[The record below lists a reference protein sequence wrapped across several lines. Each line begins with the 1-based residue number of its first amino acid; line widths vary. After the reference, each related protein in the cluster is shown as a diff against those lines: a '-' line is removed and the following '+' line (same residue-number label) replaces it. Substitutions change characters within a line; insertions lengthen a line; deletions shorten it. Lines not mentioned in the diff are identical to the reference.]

1 MSWLL
6 AALVL
11 LVGALLPCLV
21 GLLRY
26 GPVHRLVALQAGA
39 VVATVV
45 LLLLGAGFGRSV
57 YADVAL
63 LLALLSLAGVL
74 AYARFFGR
82 LL

>member
-1 MSWLL
+1 MTWLA

-11 LVGALLPCLV
+11 LAGGLFPCLA
-21 GLLRY
+21 GLLRS
-26 GPVHRLVALQAGA
+26 GPVHRLAALQASA

-45 LLLLGAGFGRSV
+45 LLLLAAGFGRPV

>member
-1 MSWLL
+1 MSWQL
-6 AALVL
+6 AALIL
-11 LVGALLPCLV
+11 LVAGLTPCLV

-26 GPVHRLVALQAGA
+26 GPVHRLVALQASA
-39 VVATVV
+39 SVATVV
-45 LLLLGAGFGRSV
+45 LLLLAAGFNRAA

>member
-11 LVGALLPCLV
+11 LVGAFLPCLV

-45 LLLLGAGFGRSV
+45 LLLLAAGFGRPV

>member
-1 MSWLL
+1 MIWLL

-11 LVGALLPCLV
+11 LIGGLTPCLA

-26 GPVHRLVALQAGA
+26 GPVHRLAALQASA
-39 VVATVV
+39 SAATIV
-45 LLLLGAGFGRSV
+45 LLLLAAGFGRPV

-63 LLALLSLAGVL
+63 LLALLSIAGVL

>member
-1 MSWLL
+1 MIWLA

-11 LVGALLPCLV
+11 LVGGLSPCLV
-21 GLLRY
+21 GLMRH
-26 GPVHRLVALQAGA
+26 GPVHRLAALQASA
-39 VVATVV
+39 SVATVV
-45 LLLLGAGFGRSV
+45 LLLLAAGFGRSV
-57 YADVAL
+57 YVDVAL